1 MAFPAYPPGLG
12 RCTPDLR
19 GFPIVGL
26 PPVRKLPVRIPP
38 SFAASSK
45 TRSGP
50 CGSSDSSSHR
60 SVRRLPDVPTP
71 PSELPLLWFSKER
84 PSTDISN
91 LRPVPVSTSRKR
103 GYLRRCAAK
112 RNTPSAPVVP
122 PDSDGLLR
130 MLPCRFVAP
139 CYRPWGSSCFQ
150 RGLLFP
156 VFPRCL
162 VPRAFPRLAPHT
174 LRSVPL
180 RSS

>member
-1 MAFPAYPPGLG
+1 MAFPAYPLGLG

-26 PPVRKLPVRIPP
+26 PPVSKLPARIPL

-50 CGSSDSSSHR
+50 RGSSELPSHR

-84 PSTDISN
+84 PSTDINN

-103 GYLRRCAAK
+103 GDLRRCAAK
-112 RNTPSAPVVP
+112 RNTPSVLVVP
-122 PDSDGLLR
+122 PDYDGLLR
-130 MLPCRFVAP
+130 MLPYRFIAP

-150 RGLLFP
+150 CGLLFP
-156 VFPRCL
+156 VFPRCSVL
-162 VPRAFPRLAPHT
+162 RAFPRLAPHT
-174 LRSVPL
+174 LRSVSL
-180 RSS
+180 RTS